1 MTGVKNRYHS
11 HFLTPCK
18 IYRRVGEMSGSILRV
33 QPSTKPLL
41 YFWCVCD
48 DAQPYKRDWRLSAC
62 QEIKKKH
69 GSEIEAFRLYVGRI
83 KISN

>member
-1 MTGVKNRYHS
+1 
-11 HFLTPCK
+11 
-18 IYRRVGEMSGSILRV
+18 MSGSILRV

-69 GSEIEAFRLYVGRI
+69 GSEIEAFRVPTIRRADKNQQLAYYNFC
-83 KISN
+83 S